1 MKKFLLQCALLCAM
15 MTLLCTAALATA
27 SIQTTLADGF
37 DESSVELTAL
47 DAEKIRVSLKDVP
60 TDRIIQMFYQTGY
73 LPTESNIVYID
84 QDSSSAAG
92 VGFQV
97 YPQTL
102 EENTTYYIYVS
113 SNATEGTF
121 QQLTLVGTFVYADGA
136 IIVVYGDVDGR
147 VGVDTGD
154 ALAVLNY
161 YVGGRE
167 TLGPVEG

>member
-1 MKKFLLQCALLCAM
+1 M
-15 MTLLCTAALATA
+15 MTLLCTAAIAAA

-37 DESSVELTAL
+37 DEDSVELTAI
-47 DAEKIRVSLKDVP
+47 DAEKIRVALKNVPADKQFLIVVLKDDSAV
-60 TDRIIQMFYQTGY
+60 
-73 LPTESNIVYID
+73 PTESNIVYID

-121 QQLTLVGTFVYADGA
+121 QQLTMIGTFVYADGA
-136 IIVVYGDVDGR
+136 ITVVYGDVDGR
-147 VGVDTGD
+147 AGVDTGD

-167 TLGPVEG
+167 TLGPAEG